1 MKRNI
6 NLVPLSRE
14 HHLGL
19 LCSWKIREGIKK
31 QVSYN
36 RIKKYIDYFWEN
48 NLSAHFEIEDK
59 VLPKIESNCLQKKM
73 EKEHVELRKLINHI
87 HHYQDINLLSEFA
100 KVLNDHIRFEE
111 RVVFPYYEKEL
122 KEILS
127 KKITKIRVFTD
138 KKNDYEI
145 KSEKALKLKE
155 AIQEFLNAK

>member
-122 KEILS
+122 SL
-127 KKITKIRVFTD
+127 
-138 KKNDYEI
+138 
-145 KSEKALKLKE
+145 
-155 AIQEFLNAK
+155 QEFEEIGKQLNHFPQKEQDNYPDEFWK